1 MSISYKVLEGD
12 TFETVARK
20 THGVESAAGL
30 IAAANPGVVEPL
42 TPGTEISIPDLP
54 GAPKDLPQ
62 RAPAQNE
69 DEVAILIDGVRFRR
83 WSTIRIIRSLDAMD
97 IVEFGAPFD
106 EDLPGFREAF
116 RPFSYKDLAVTVGG
130 SPLFTG
136 TMVAVSPVLDTD
148 RRSVSV
154 SGYSKPGVLND
165 CTAPASAYP
174 LEFDDL
180 GLRDIA
186 LKLSESFGIAV
197 KLEGDQGAVF
207 ERVALTP
214 AKKILAFLIELAK
227 QRNLIVSSTPGG
239 ALLFNKSTAVG
250 SPVATLAQGA
260 SPVTDVSPFFSPQDY
275 YSHITG
281 LEPVITGLQGSQFTV
296 KNARLQGV
304 VRPITFTVQ
313 DTQDADVKTAVEAKA
328 ARMFGAAVTYIVGLD
343 TWRDPSGKLW
353 VPNTTVNLTAPGAMI
368 YEEFEFIIKSVEFSR
383 AGSAETAAL
392 TLVLPGAFS
401 GKIPEILPWDG

>member
-1 MSISYKVLEGD
+1 MSIIYKILEGD
-12 TFETVARK
+12 TFEIIARK
-20 THGVESAAGL
+20 THGIESAAGL

-42 TPGTEISIPDLP
+42 TPGIEINIPDLQ
-54 GAPKDLPQ
+54 GAPKDPPQ
-62 RAPAQNE
+62 QAVAQNE

-83 WSTIRIIRSLDAMD
+83 WSTVRIIRSLDAMD

-106 EDLPGFREAF
+106 EELPGFREAF

-174 LEFDDL
+174 LEFDNL
-180 GLRDIA
+180 GLLDIA
-186 LKLSESFGIAV
+186 LKLSEPFGVAV
-197 KLEGDQGAVF
+197 ELEADQGAVF
-207 ERVALTP
+207 DRVALTP

-227 QRNLIVSSTPGG
+227 QRNLIVSSTSEGS
-239 ALLFNKSTAVG
+239 LLFDKSTDSG
-250 SPVATLAQGA
+250 SPVAILAQGS
-260 SPVTDVSPFFSPQDY
+260 SPVTDVTPFFSPQEY

-296 KNARLQGV
+296 KNPRLLGV

-313 DTQDADVKTAVEAKA
+313 DTQDADVKTAVGAKA

-353 VPNTTVNLTAPGAMI
+353 EPNTTVKLTAPGAMI
-368 YEEFEFIIKSVEFSR
+368 YTEFEFVIRSVEFSR
-383 AGSAETAAL
+383 AGSSETAAL
-392 TLVLPGAFS
+392 TLVLPGSFS
-401 GKIPEILPWDG
+401 GEIPEAMPWDG

>member
-1 MSISYKVLEGD
+1 MSTIFKILEGD
-12 TFETVARK
+12 TFETIARK

-30 IAAANPGVVEPL
+30 IASANPGVVEPL
-42 TPGTEISIPDLP
+42 TPGTEINIPDLQ

-62 RAPAQNE
+62 QAVAQNE

-83 WSTIRIIRSLDAMD
+83 WSTVRIIRSLDAMD

-106 EDLPGFREAF
+106 EELPGFREAF

-174 LEFDDL
+174 LEFDSL

-186 LKLSESFGIAV
+186 LKLSEPFGVAV
-197 KLEGDQGAVF
+197 ELEADQGAVF
-207 ERVALTP
+207 DRVALTP

-227 QRNLIVSSTPGG
+227 QRNLIVSSTSEG
-239 ALLFNKSTAVG
+239 ALLFDKSTAVG
-250 SPVATLAQGA
+250 SPVAILAQGS
-260 SPVTDVSPFFSPQDY
+260 SPVTDVTPFFSPQEY

-296 KNARLQGV
+296 KNPRLLGV

-313 DTQDADVKTAVEAKA
+313 DTQDADVKTAVGAKA
-328 ARMFGAAVTYIVGLD
+328 ARMFGAAVTYVVGLN

-353 VPNTTVNLTAPGAMI
+353 EPNTTIKLTAPGAMI
-368 YEEFEFIIKSVEFSR
+368 YTEFEFIIRSVEFSR

-392 TLVLPGAFS
+392 TLVLPGSFS
-401 GKIPEILPWDG
+401 GEIPEAMPWDG